1 MSPTG
6 FQNSSVNNPIHH
18 AFLPIVLLLGSLL
31 GAFMS
36 SPASGELI
44 KRNAVLMGTNIEL
57 TAAETD
63 RSRVNDA
70 FDAALREISSIEDMM
85 SEWKEGSPISRV
97 NQEAGREPVPVP
109 EELFHVIEAA
119 QKISELSGGAF
130 DISWAAMR
138 GVWKF
143 SKGEE
148 KVPAPDEIRAKLPL
162 IDYKSIQLDDSKKTV
177 FLKKPGMAIGLGGIA
192 KGYAVDRAMQ
202 VLIRQGIANAI
213 VKAGGDMRVQGTE
226 DGRPWSIG
234 IQDPRNREK
243 LIARLPLSNISIS
256 TSGDYEHYFV
266 KNGRLYHH
274 IIDPKTGYPA
284 RACRSVTILAPDTL
298 TSDPLAT
305 AVFVLGPEK
314 GMKLIENL
322 PGIQAI
328 IVDDQGRVRYSSGIK
343 PKRSQGSHP

>member
-1 MSPTG
+1 MLPTG
-6 FQNSSVNNPIHH
+6 FQNRPARNGTIP
-18 AFLPIVLLLGSLL
+18 LLLPFILL
-31 GAFMS
+31 GGLSGPLTPSA
-36 SPASGELI
+36 ASGELI

-57 TAAETD
+57 TASESD
-63 RSRVNDA
+63 RARVDEG
-70 FDAALREISSIEDMM
+70 FDAALREISGIEDMM
-85 SEWKEGSPISRV
+85 SEWKEGSPISRI
-97 NQEAGREPVPVP
+97 NREAGQEPVPVP
-109 EELFHVIEAA
+109 DELYHVIEAA

-148 KVPAPDEIRAKLPL
+148 KVPTPDEIRAKRTS
-162 IDYKSIQLDDSKKTV
+162 IDYRNIQLDDSKKTV
-177 FLKKPGMAIGLGGIA
+177 FLKKKGMAIGLGGIA
-192 KGYAVDRAMQ
+192 KGYAVDKAME
-202 VLIRQGIANAI
+202 VLIRHGIANAI

-226 DGRPWSIG
+226 EGQPWAIG

-256 TSGDYEHYFV
+256 TSGDYEHFFV
-266 KNGRLYHH
+266 KDGTLYHH

-284 RACRSVTILAPDTL
+284 RGCRSVTILAPDTL

-314 GMKLIENL
+314 GMKLIESL

-328 IVDDQGRVRYSSGIK
+328 IVDAQGKVRYSSGIE
-343 PKRSQGSHP
+343 PKRSRESNP